1 MNQEELR
8 KYFGELCKDNKEINL
23 NSIDDFWKCFNSNRF
38 LTKFFNT
45 TKKHGESDFI
55 TYHINRFF
63 NVNAR
68 LCFCNKTLWQEI
80 SMEEVRLRCAILQ
93 YHFPEFMEEYFVPY
107 VNKNKQGDIDRW
119 RCRIES
125 TKALYPDT
133 NDPHHVEMIEL
144 AKYRYEFVKERYS
157 MDLDYEVKCIQSITD
172 EIRANEAQSQ
182 LPLTR

>member
-1 MNQEELR
+1 MNQEEMR
-8 KYFGELCKDNKEINL
+8 EYFGDFCKERQEISL
-23 NSIDDFWKCFNSNRF
+23 NSIDDFWKCFHSNRF

-45 TKKHGESDFI
+45 AKKYGESDFI
-55 TYHINRFF
+55 TSHITIFF
-63 NVNAR
+63 NGQAR
-68 LCFCNKTLWQEI
+68 SFFCNKALWQEM